1 MKEPAAA
8 GSVRVIGFRGVIM
21 PLNNRIREL
30 RNARSMSWTDLA
42 EAIGISENLMLSY
55 ESGMERISMDHVR
68 KMCDLFECTGDYL
81 LGYTPFRRVPEL
93 SDDDVLIKAY
103 HAAGDKEK
111 KLVLLILSDYMEE
124 GIIPLTAK

>member
-1 MKEPAAA
+1 M
-8 GSVRVIGFRGVIM
+8 SM
-21 PLNNRIREL
+21 DNRIREL
-30 RNARSMSWTDLA
+30 RNERSMSCADLA
-42 EAIGISENLMLSY
+42 DAIGISKIMLLSY
-55 ESGMERISMDHVR
+55 EAGMETISMDHVR

-111 KLVLLILSDYMEE
+111 KLVLLFLSDYMEMR
-124 GIIPLTAK
+124 